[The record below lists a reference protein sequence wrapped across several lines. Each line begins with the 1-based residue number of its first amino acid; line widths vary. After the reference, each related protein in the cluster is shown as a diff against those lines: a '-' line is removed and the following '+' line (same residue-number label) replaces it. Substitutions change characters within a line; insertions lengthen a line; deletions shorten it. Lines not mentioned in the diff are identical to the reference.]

1 MYSYEIQDYLQRRS
15 YHLET
20 YDELQNIIDTSPQII
35 RVKLDYFNDRY
46 TKYYLKANDDYE
58 WLVWIKNY
66 ER

>member
-35 RVKLDYFNDRY
+35 RVKLDYFDDRY
-46 TKYYLKANDDYE
+46 SQYYLKANDDYE

>member
-58 WLVWIKNY
+58 WLVWIKNC

>member
-35 RVKLDYFNDRY
+35 RVKLDYFDDRY
-46 TKYYLKANDDYE
+46 SQYYLKANDDYE
-58 WLVWIKNY
+58 WLVWIKNC

>member
-35 RVKLDYFNDRY
+35 RVKLDYFDDRY
-46 TKYYLKANDDYE
+46 SQYYLKTNDDYE
-58 WLVWIKNY
+58 WLVWIKNC